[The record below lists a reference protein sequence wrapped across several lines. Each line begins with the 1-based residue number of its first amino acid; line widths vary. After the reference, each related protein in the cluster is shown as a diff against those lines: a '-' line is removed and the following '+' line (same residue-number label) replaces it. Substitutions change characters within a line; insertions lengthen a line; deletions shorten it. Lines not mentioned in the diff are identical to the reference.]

1 MKRLALVLVAASTVA
16 IISGARTATVQAA
29 QTPQASQAPDGAALY
44 RQHCRTCHGA
54 RGTPTQRM
62 IGLYPDLRTLADTT
76 LLAGLSVDSIVT
88 VIRKGKGRDMKPLAD
103 KMTPEE
109 MTAVAQFVKTLG
121 RPAAGQ
127 P

>member
-1 MKRLALVLVAASTVA
+1 MKRLALALVAATAVA
-16 IISGARTATVQAA
+16 ISSGARVVTAQAA
-29 QTPQASQAPDGAALY
+29 PAPQAPDGAALY

-54 RGTPTQRM
+54 RGTPTARM
-62 IGLYPDLRTLADTT
+62 TGLYPDLRTLADTVF
-76 LLAGLSVDSIVT
+76 LAGLSVDSIVT
-88 VIRKGKGRDMKPLAD
+88 VIRRGKGRDMKPLAD

-109 MTAVAQFVKTLG
+109 MALVAQFVKTLG